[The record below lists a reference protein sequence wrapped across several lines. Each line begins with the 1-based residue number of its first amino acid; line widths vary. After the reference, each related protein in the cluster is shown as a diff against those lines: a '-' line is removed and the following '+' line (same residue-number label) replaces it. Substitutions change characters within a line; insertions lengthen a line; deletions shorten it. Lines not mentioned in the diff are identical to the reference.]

1 MAKRSLD
8 QMIGLVGGFIGI
20 IMGAIG
26 MGLHRLVSTISMG
39 ASETL
44 LLFSVIG
51 LVGALL
57 VTSRKKDASMIMIV
71 IGLAGIIAFPSFIG
85 GVMTYVTVIPFIILL
100 IAGIVSRL

>member
-8 QMIGLVGGFIGI
+8 QLIGLVGGFIGI

-26 MGLHRLVSTISMG
+26 MGLHRLVASISMG
-39 ASETL
+39 ASETM

-71 IGLAGIIAFPSFIG
+71 IGLAGIIAFPAFVG
-85 GVMTYVTVIPFIILL
+85 GVMVYVTIIPFIILL
-100 IAGIVSRL
+100 IAGVISRL